1 MIIFIFIIFVVF
13 GILFYKNKNVEVEH
27 FKIDNLTD
35 LNKRLK
41 KFIKKKEKKEIEKQ
55 KNIVYDLENEDP
67 SKKFLHNNK
76 IVITG
81 ATGGIGYYVAKM
93 INFHKP
99 ILVICGKKP
108 DKVRDVVSEFKK
120 FNQNVYGI
128 AMDLS
133 KKDGAKKLHDEIF
146 KKVKSVDIL
155 INNAIIKK
163 GSKFLFSKKYE
174 DWFEEISVN
183 INSNL
188 VLSQGVAYKMRN
200 RKNEGRIINISND
213 SPKTSNIKNS
223 SSSEILLNNMIEK
236 YSNILANEL
245 YNYRIAVTTIRIDER
260 INLSKKFVV
269 ENEFYNKYINT
280 MMGIQPSKI
289 MPVFM
294 YAIKAPFHEITG
306 KILSTSQY
314 KDIYDDGTPKIIPP
328 HQVKLNKIYK
338 KFKYTKNIK
347 KNDNQ
352 TYLVKQNPFPMSPDI
367 KKFIKK
373 LEINSVND
381 ISKYKTIIDS
391 VIAKKL
397 GINKDNIVLF
407 KTEFECIKKLTDIFI
422 PKYNNIVSAS
432 PTWNYLELLSNENK
446 FTLKNIPL
454 IEQDK
459 NTSVLVP
466 NYEIMINKIN
476 PETKII
482 YLSSPNITSGKNIS
496 HDSFISFMD
505 KIPDNIVVLIDQRFV
520 EFSLKTFKKDGILDP
535 IKLIDKYTNIII
547 IRTFNNL
554 YSIETLELTYI
565 ISNKNLCK
573 IIRDSQIINPIDR
586 YTEEIAL
593 NVIDD
598 IYYKKKI
605 KKLHLEKNKLIKI
618 LEENKIPYYISD
630 TNFILIKTKQRKDEI
645 RKQLEQK
652 GIILY
657 ESNDNYNNYWTL
669 PLGTPE
675 INELVLETILYSDL

>member
-1 MIIFIFIIFVVF
+1 MIIFILIIFIILGV
-13 GILFYKNKNVEVEH
+13 LFYNNKKVEIEH
-27 FKIDNLTD
+27 FKIENITN

-41 KFIKKKEKKEIEKQ
+41 KFIKKNDKKESEKQ
-55 KNIVYDLENEDP
+55 KKKVFDHENEDP
-67 SKKFLHNNK
+67 SKKYLYNNK

-99 ILVICGKKP
+99 ILVICGKKKQ
-108 DKVRDVVSEFKK
+108 KVLEVVGEFKK
-120 FNQNVYGI
+120 FNPNVHGI

-133 KKDGAKKLHDEIF
+133 TKDGAKKLHDEIF

-163 GSKFLFSKKYE
+163 GSQSLFSKKYE

-223 SSSEILLNNMIEK
+223 SGSEILLNNMIEK
-236 YSNILANEL
+236 YSKILANEL
-245 YNYRIAVTTIRIDER
+245 YNYKIAVTTIRIDER
-260 INLSKKFVV
+260 INLKKKFVI
-269 ENEFYNKYINT
+269 ENEFYNKYIST
-280 MMGIQPSKI
+280 MIGIQPSKI

-328 HQVKLNKIYK
+328 HQIKLNKIYK
-338 KFKYTKNIK
+338 KFKYTKTIK
-347 KNDNQ
+347 KNENK
-352 TYLVKQNPFPMSPDI
+352 TYLVKQNPFPMSPNI
-367 KKFIKK
+367 TKFISK
-373 LEINSVND
+373 LKINNLND
-381 ISKYKTIIDS
+381 ISKYNTIIDR
-391 VIAKKL
+391 VIAEKVGIKKH
-397 GINKDNIVLF
+397 NIVLF
-407 KTEFECIKKLTDIFI
+407 KTEFDCIKKLTDIFI
-422 PKYNNIVSAS
+422 PKYNNIIAS
-432 PTWNYLELLSNENK
+432 SPIWNYLDLLSNEHK
-446 FTLKNIPL
+446 FTIKNIPL
-454 IEQDK
+454 IEHDK
-459 NTSVLVP
+459 NNKVLVP
-466 NYEIMINKIN
+466 NYDIMIEKIN
-476 PETKII
+476 PETKVI
-482 YLSSPNITSGKNIS
+482 YVSSPNITSGKNIS
-496 HDSFISFMD
+496 HETFVSFMD
-505 KIPDNIVVLIDQRFV
+505 RIPDNVVVIIDQRYI
-520 EFSLKTFKKDGILDP
+520 EFSLKTFKKDGVLDP
-535 IKLIDKYTNIII
+535 IRLINKYSNLVI

-565 ISNKNLCK
+565 ITNKTLTK

-598 IYYKKKI
+598 SYYLKKI
-605 KKLHLEKNKLIKI
+605 KKLKLERDKLVKI
-618 LEENKIPYYISD
+618 LDENKIPNYNSD
-630 TNFILIKTKQRKDEI
+630 INFILVKTKIKKDEI
-645 RKQLEQK
+645 IKLLEKK

-657 ESNDNYNNYWTL
+657 ESNDNYNSYWTL

-675 INELVLETILYSDL
+675 INELVIETILYSDL